1 MKTQQKNRIQ
11 FKKVKDFAKVITGG
25 TPSTTK
31 KEYWENGEIPWLP
44 SGKCQDCEI
53 ISAEKFITEEGLKS
67 SAARMM
73 PKETV
78 VIALTGATTGK
89 TGILK
94 IEASANQSVTGIL
107 PSEDHIP
114 KYLFYYLR
122 TIRKKI
128 LNESYGGAQS
138 HISQGYVKNL
148 DVPLPDL
155 ETQKQIVAVLE
166 KAEALKQ
173 KQKRQL
179 ELYNEYLKS
188 IFWEMFLKEKGK
200 WEEKSLNEIA
210 NLSMGGTPS
219 TNVESYWKNGNIN
232 WMKSGDI
239 KGDFILEIPN
249 RITQGGFKNSN
260 TTIYPVGTVVIAL
273 NGQGKTRGTTAI
285 LKIETT
291 SNQSVVGIMIDKEKI
306 VSEYLHFNLKL
317 RYEELRNLTG
327 DDARTGL
334 NLTILRNLKIP
345 LPPLPLQKKFADIV
359 EKVEKLKEK
368 QKKSLEDSEELF
380 NVLMQKAFRGE
391 LS

>member
-273 NGQGKTRGTTAI
+273 NGQGKTRGTTA
-285 LKIETT
+285 
-291 SNQSVVGIMIDKEKI
+291 
-306 VSEYLHFNLKL
+306 
-317 RYEELRNLTG
+317 
-327 DDARTGL
+327 
-334 NLTILRNLKIP
+334 
-345 LPPLPLQKKFADIV
+345 
-359 EKVEKLKEK
+359 
-368 QKKSLEDSEELF
+368 
-380 NVLMQKAFRGE
+380 
-391 LS
+391 